1 MKHAVLFNLFLCLF
15 VLFVH
20 LFIYVIMCEKF
31 PFPSRSCQG
40 GADVPLPLPLQKQKN
55 SGQSSLEDIYNLVLP
70 NNLEIMQLINA
81 TPTTTPNLIKCFLKA
96 AW

>member
-1 MKHAVLFNLFLCLF
+1 MRQVS
-15 VLFVH
+15 VSIQV
-20 LFIYVIMCEKF
+20 M
-31 PFPSRSCQG
+31 SGGGGGGGGG